1 MVWNKRF
8 IRQQSSEW
16 KGVQKSSNLFDI
28 SLKKFLTKM
37 SSVFIVLVL
46 VSFQVFCDGAPG
58 RVIPA
63 RRRFPWYASREDY
76 GVDKR
81 TVNQNAC
88 LQAHNDKRALHAGT
102 SGLTWD
108 ATLAQHAQD
117 WANHLIDL
125 GVMQH
130 SEVAGEGENLY
141 EAWSSSQI
149 DASCADAV
157 QAWYDEIKDYS
168 FNNPG
173 FSDATGHFTQV
184 VWKGTTKVGVGVATS
199 SEPNEKGAYISIA
212 VARYSPPGNYMGQ
225 FEANVGDLL

>member
-81 TVNQNAC
+81 TVDQNAC
-88 LQAHNDKRALHAGT
+88 LRAHNAKRAQHGASPLV
-102 SGLTWD
+102 WD
-108 ATLAQHAQD
+108 AGLAKEAQD
-117 WANHLIDL
+117 WADHLADIERMEHAQ
-125 GVMQH
+125 GT
-130 SEVAGEGENLY
+130 GEGENLY
-141 EAWSSSQI
+141 EIWITNKQ
-149 DASCADAV
+149 DATCPDAV
-157 QAWYDEIKDYS
+157 QAWYDEIKDYN

-173 FSDATGHFTQV
+173 FSGATGHFTQV
-184 VWKGTTKVGVGVATS
+184 VWKGTKKVGVAVATAS
-199 SEPNEKGAYISIA
+199 KPDADGFYTSFV
-212 VARYSPPGNYMGQ
+212 VARYFPPGNYMGQ
-225 FEANVGDLL
+225 FAENVKA